1 MIGAIP
7 IPFTDAFFGEG
18 TGLIWLDEVAC
29 AGNEP
34 DLLSCPSNALS
45 DHDCDHS
52 EDAGVR
58 CQICE

>member
-1 MIGAIP
+1 MIGA

-18 TGLIWLDEVAC
+18 TGLIWLDDVTC

-34 DLLSCPSNALS
+34 DLFSCPARDLNQHNCA
-45 DHDCDHS
+45 HS